1 MDTIKKL
8 LPLLKLY
15 PWMLPVIL
23 VLGVSTSLSEGIGL
37 SLFIPLLDGLES
49 IPQRQTPSSGLFQWI
64 AQWHQFIPESSR
76 HQVLLVLIFLTVLL
90 KALLSYGN
98 AVYFSWYKSRI
109 GHDLRSRIFSQLM
122 RIRYDLLEQYES
134 GKLINTLAS
143 ETWRTCSAFAILV
156 DLIINLCTITI
167 LLGLLICISW
177 KLTLIVAIALGFS
190 FFSLRWVTQQARTL
204 SQIAVQKNQVL
215 ADCMWEG
222 VSAMKEIRLYGC
234 EHIEERSF
242 NRASEWVRTTFFR
255 MDLLAESIKPITEVF
270 AVLLLLGVL
279 SLALFAGHL
288 SLITALTFM
297 FILYRL
303 HPRVKELD
311 GQRLGLAALS
321 GSVEDVLA
329 ILNLPQ
335 TEPDSYGKTS
345 FSGLREEIS
354 CDRVSFNYS
363 TSLHTALRDVSLRI
377 PQGKTTAI
385 IGPSGAGKTT
395 LLKLLGRLYEPTCG
409 SLKVDG
415 IPLNHLHRKDWV
427 QRVAIVSQDGYI
439 FNKTV
444 AENIA
449 YGWPTATEADII
461 RAATLADAHSFIY
474 NLPQGY
480 QTPIG
485 GRGAHLSGGQQQRIR
500 LARALVRDPEI
511 LILDEATNALD
522 SISEENIQQALRQLS
537 RNRTVII
544 IAHRLSTIEHA
555 DQIIVLD
562 QGQIVEQGTLLELL
576 STSAS
581 VRGLFARLYQLQNR
595 THSTPPSGRRDE
607 NVPQLA

>member
-49 IPQRQTPSSGLFQWI
+49 IPQTKTPGSGLFQWI
-64 AQWHQFIPESSR
+64 AQWHQLIPEQSR
-76 HQVLLVLIFLTVLL
+76 QQVLLGLIFLTVLL

-109 GHDLRSRIFSQLM
+109 GHDLRSKIFSQLM
-122 RIRYDLLEQYES
+122 RIRYDLLEHYEA
-134 GKLINTLAS
+134 GKLMNTLAS

-156 DLIINLCTITI
+156 DLIINLCTIII
-167 LLGLLICISW
+167 LLSLLIFISW
-177 KLTLIVAIALGFS
+177 KLTLMVGIALGIS
-190 FFSLRWVTQQARTL
+190 FLGVRCVTQQARIL
-204 SQIAVQKNQVL
+204 GQIAVQKNQVL

-234 EHIEERSF
+234 ELAEEQSF
-242 NRASEWVRTTFFR
+242 NYASESVRTTFFR
-255 MDLLAESIKPITEVF
+255 MDLLVESIKPITEVF
-270 AVLLLLGVL
+270 AVLLLLGML
-279 SLALFAGHL
+279 SLALFQGQL
-288 SLITALTFM
+288 SLMTALTFM

-329 ILNLPQ
+329 ILNLSQ
-335 TEPDSYGKTS
+335 TESDTYGKTS
-345 FSGLREEIS
+345 FSGLREMIS
-354 CDRVSFNYS
+354 CDRVCFNYS
-363 TSLHTALRDVSLRI
+363 TTAHNALSNVSLQI

-395 LLKLLGRLYEPTCG
+395 LLKLLGRLYEPSQG
-409 SLKVDG
+409 LLKVDG
-415 IPLNHLHRKDWV
+415 IPLNHLQRPDWV

-449 YGWPTATEADII
+449 YGWPDATEAHII
-461 RAATLADAHSFIY
+461 RAATLADAHAFIS

-480 QTPIG
+480 DTPIG

-522 SISEENIQQALRQLS
+522 SISEENIQQALHQLS
-537 RNRTVII
+537 QNRTVII

-562 QGQIVEQGTLLELL
+562 QGQMVEQGTMSELL
-576 STSAS
+576 TTSAN

-595 THSTPPSGRRDE
+595 TSIKSSEFRDGTI
-607 NVPQLA
+607 PQLA